1 MKPAEP
7 EPNLIAKTRKGENAK
22 VSEMEARSGSV
33 NKHCNMSFRASDGD
47 AVAVT
52 LERNRP
58 PVFRE
63 SCSRNWG
70 VYLRSK

>member
-1 MKPAEP
+1 MAGLLLPKNP
-7 EPNLIAKTRKGENAK
+7 ENAK
-22 VSEMEARSGSV
+22 VSEMEARSSSASNV
-33 NKHCNMSFRASDGD
+33 VIMSFRASDGD

-52 LERNRP
+52 LERNPP

-70 VYLRSK
+70 VS